1 MTGATPP
8 EALLVWISDPSRVSI
23 VPLAN
28 AMYCCAVLKLDPP

>member
-8 EALLVWISDPSRVSI
+8 ELALVWISDCKRVSI
-23 VPLAN
+23 VPFAN